1 VVPPLES
8 YKKKRDPKKTPEP
21 FGAKRGRGRA
31 KDKPIFVVQRHDAR
45 RLHYDFRLEEKGV
58 LLSWAVPKGVPM
70 RRGDRRL
77 AVHVEDHP
85 LDYAAFEGEIPAGEY
100 GAGSV
105 EIWDT
110 GTYDLVERKRDGG
123 LTVELHG
130 SRLNG
135 LWTLIPAR
143 MDGDPKNWLLVRKDG
158 SEAGNGRVPR
168 PMLAQL
174 AETPPQGDGWLH
186 EVKLDGFRAIATV
199 HAGEATLC
207 SRNGNDLTERF
218 AEVARALPGALRSA
232 DCIVD
237 GEVCALDK
245 DGHARFSLLQR
256 GEGSLVVYLF
266 DILELDGEDVTGR
279 PLVERRRILEQAL
292 IPGDSVVRLSVA
304 FEDGRALLGQV
315 RVLGMEGIVSKRA
328 QSLYQPGKRGG
339 AWLKVKSRNRQEFV
353 IAGYTLGK
361 GRRSRGI
368 GALILAVERDGE
380 LVYVGNCGTGF
391 DDKELDRLQELLDP
405 LRRDTCPLGEAPRMP
420 RVRTTDVIWVEPK
433 LVCEVEFAEWTSDE
447 RLRAPVYMGLR
458 DDKAASDVHRE
469 RPVKTSA
476 AKGRPEPPLSN
487 LDKVFWPDEKITK
500 GDLIDYYR
508 RVAEVL
514 VPHLRDRPF
523 TMKRYPDGISGGHF
537 FQKDAPK
544 HMPDWIPTA
553 AFPATSRDDKRK
565 RMINYPLVNEPAAL
579 VWMANMGCI
588 DMNAW
593 YARVDKPERPDFVL
607 LDLDPT
613 PEVGFAGAVEAAQLV
628 KVALDAVGL
637 RGYAKTSGADGIHVL
652 VPLVRRYGYDDSR
665 KLSATLARALADA
678 HPGLIT
684 TEWSKARRRG
694 VLIDAN
700 QNGPGRTIA
709 SVYSVRPR
717 PGAPVSTPVEWD
729 ELTPELTPEDF
740 TMEVVLGRIADR
752 GDLYAAVL
760 EDRQALGPA
769 LRNL

>member
-1 VVPPLES
+1 VPPLES

-21 FGAKRGRGRA
+21 FGAKRGRGKA
-31 KDKPIFVVQRHDAR
+31 GSKPIFVVQRHDAR
-45 RLHYDFRLEEKGV
+45 RLHYDFRLEENGV

-85 LDYAAFEGEIPAGEY
+85 LDYATFEGEIPAGEY

-105 EIWDT
+105 EIWDH

-123 LTVELHG
+123 LTVDLHG
-130 SRLNG
+130 ERLNG
-135 LWTLIPAR
+135 QWTLIPAR

-174 AETPPQGDGWLH
+174 AEKPPEGDGWLH

-207 SRNGNDLTERF
+207 SRNGKDLTERF
-218 AEVARALPGALRSA
+218 APVARALPNALRSA
-232 DCIVD
+232 DCVLD
-237 GEVCALDK
+237 GEVCALDRE
-245 DGHARFSLLQR
+245 GHAKFGLLQR
-256 GEGSLVVYLF
+256 GEGSLVIYLF
-266 DILELDGEDVTGR
+266 DILELNGEDVTGR
-279 PLVERRRILEQAL
+279 PLTERRELLEQTL
-292 IPGDSVVRLSVA
+292 IPGSPTVRLSVA
-304 FEDGRALLGQV
+304 FEDGAALLEQV
-315 RVLGMEGIVSKRA
+315 RQLGMEGIVSKRA
-328 QSLYQPGKRGG
+328 GSTYQPGKRGG
-339 AWLKVKSRNRQEFV
+339 AWLKVKSRARQEFV

-361 GRRSRGI
+361 GRRSKGI
-368 GALILAVERDGE
+368 GALILGVERDGG
-380 LVYVGNCGTGF
+380 LVWVGNCGTGF
-391 DDKELDRLQELLDP
+391 DDKELDRLQGILDP
-405 LRRDTCPLGEAPRMP
+405 LRRDTCPFIEVPRMP

-458 DDKAASDVHRE
+458 DDKPARDVHRE
-469 RPVKTSA
+469 RAVKAPART
-476 AKGRPEPPLSN
+476 GRPEPPLSN
-487 LDKVFWPDEKITK
+487 LDKLFWPDEKITK

-508 RVAEVL
+508 QVAEVL

-523 TMKRYPDGISGGHF
+523 TMKRYPDGIAGKSF

-553 AFPATSRDDKRK
+553 AFPATSREDRTK

-593 YARVDKPERPDFVL
+593 YSRADRPDRPDFVL

-613 PEVGFAGAVEAAQLV
+613 PEVGFSGAVEAAQLV

-637 RGYAKTSGADGIHVL
+637 RGYPKTSGADGIHVL
-652 VPLVRRYGYDDSR
+652 VPIARRYGYDDSR
-665 KLSATLARALADA
+665 KLSAALARALADA
-678 HPGLIT
+678 HPELIT
-684 TEWSKARRRG
+684 TEWSKSRRRG
-694 VLIDAN
+694 VLVDAN

-729 ELTPELTPEDF
+729 ELTPELRAEDF

-752 GDLYAAVL
+752 GDLYLPVL